1 MESTQMGS
9 QVWIVT
15 LGSRGVMYG
24 GGQLEIEYGVQMWLN
39 FILTLSDM
47 FAYDRNGSPVTIF

>member
-1 MESTQMGS
+1 MGS